1 MYSGFSGRQRIGNVT
16 QVNDPNTSWV
26 SMEPHWGLIEVLL
39 QGTYG
44 IRKSHRKFLPQ
55 EPRELDEAYDNRL
68 QRSVLAPYYIR
79 LERML
84 AGMLTRK
91 PVRLDDVSDVIR
103 EQLFDV
109 DLQGNDL
116 QTWLFQTSRICI
128 RYGHV
133 GVLVDAPASGENGRP
148 YYVSYTPRDILGWRT
163 ELKDG
168 KQELTQLRLQEKIV
182 VPDGLYGEKQVEQVR
197 VLTPGAFEIHQK
209 DQQGDFKVVD
219 EGRTSLSEIPFSVAY
234 SNRMG
239 VLESIPP
246 LADIAELN
254 LQHYQV
260 QSDLSNQL
268 HISAVPMLAIFGF
281 PQSAEEISAGPG
293 EAMALPEGASAQYI
307 EPAGNSYDAQ
317 SAEEISAGP
326 GEAIALPAPGEAD
339 AKYIEPAG
347 NSYDAQFRR
356 LEQIASQINELGLAA
371 VLGSKLV
378 GETAEAKRID
388 RSQGDSTMMVVAQ
401 QMQDM
406 IDNCLRFHAQYMQ
419 EANAGSSLVNRDFM
433 GTRLEPLEIQALL
446 QLYTAGTITQETLLL
461 QLEAGEV
468 LGDDFD
474 VENELEATQNG
485 GLIEMN
491 TPEPTPQPAEESTM
505 PEAEDVE
512 DAE

>member
-16 QVNDPNTSWV
+16 QVNDPNTAWV
-26 SMEPHWGLIEVLL
+26 NMEPHWGLIETLL
-39 QGTYG
+39 GGTYK
-44 IRKSHRKFLPQ
+44 IRKGHRKFLPQ
-55 EPRELDEAYDNRL
+55 EPRELDESYDNRL
-68 QRSVLAPYYIR
+68 QRSVLAPYYLR

-116 QTWLFQTSRICI
+116 QTWLFAASRQCI

-133 GVLVDAPASGENGRP
+133 GVLVDAPAASENGRP
-148 YYVSYTPRDILGWRT
+148 YWVSYTPRDILGWRS
-163 ELKDG
+163 EIKDG
-168 KQELTQLRLQEKIV
+168 KQELTQLRLSEKIV
-182 VPDGLYGEKQVEQVR
+182 VPDGLYGEKQVEQIR

-209 DQQGDFKVVD
+209 DQKGDFVVVD

-239 VLESIPP
+239 VLESVPP

-268 HISAVPMLAIFGF
+268 HISAVPMLALFGF
-281 PQSAEEISAGPG
+281 PAAAEEISAGPG
-293 EAMALPEGASAQYI
+293 EALALPEGAAAQ
-307 EPAGNSYDAQ
+307 
-317 SAEEISAGP
+317 
-326 GEAIALPAPGEAD
+326 
-339 AKYIEPAG
+339 YIEPAG

-356 LEQIASQINELGLAA
+356 LEQIAAQINELGLAA
-371 VLGSKLV
+371 VLGAKLV

-401 QMQDM
+401 QMQDL
-406 IDNCLRFHAQYMQ
+406 IDNCLGFHAAFLQ
-419 EANAGSSLVNRDFM
+419 EQQAGSSFVNRDFLAS
-433 GTRLEPLEIQALL
+433 RLEPQAIQALL
-446 QLYTAGTITQETLLL
+446 QLYTAGTITQKALLDL
-461 QLEAGEV
+461 V
-468 LGDDFD
+468 
-474 VENELEATQNG
+474 
-485 GLIEMN
+485 
-491 TPEPTPQPAEESTM
+491 
-505 PEAEDVE
+505 
-512 DAE
+512 

>member
-1 MYSGFSGRQRIGNVT
+1 VYSGFSGRQRIGNVT
-16 QVNDPNTSWV
+16 QVNDPNSSWV
-26 SMEPHWGLIEVLL
+26 NMEPHWGLIETLL
-39 QGTYG
+39 GGTYK
-44 IRKSHRKFLPQ
+44 IRKGHRKFLPQ

-68 QRSVLAPYYIR
+68 QRSVLAPYYVR

-116 QTWLFQTSRICI
+116 QTWLFQASRISI

-133 GVLVDAPASGENGRP
+133 GVLVDAPTSGENGRP
-148 YYVSYTPRDILGWRT
+148 YWVSYTPRDILGWRS

-219 EGRTSLSEIPFSVAY
+219 EGRTSLSAIPFSVAY

-293 EAMALPEGASAQYI
+293 EALALPEGASAQ
-307 EPAGNSYDAQ
+307 
-317 SAEEISAGP
+317 
-326 GEAIALPAPGEAD
+326 
-339 AKYIEPAG
+339 YIEPAG

-406 IDNCLRFHAQYMQ
+406 IDNCLRFHAEYMQ
-419 EANAGSSLVNRDFM
+419 ESNAGSSLVNRDFM
-433 GTRLEPLEIQALL
+433 GVRLEPLEIQALL

-491 TPEPTPQPAEESTM
+491 TPEPTPEPAEESTM
-505 PEAEDVE
+505 PEAEEVE
-512 DAE
+512 GAE

>member
-1 MYSGFSGRQRIGNVT
+1 VYSGFSGRQRVSNVT
-16 QVNDPNTSWV
+16 QVSDPSSAWV
-26 SMEPHWGLIEVLL
+26 NQEPHWGLIETLL
-39 QGTYG
+39 TGTYG
-44 IRKSHRKFLPQ
+44 IRKGHRKFLPQ
-55 EPRELDEAYDNRL
+55 EPREQDISYDNRL
-68 QRSVLAPYYIR
+68 ARSVLAPYYVR

-116 QTWLFQTSRICI
+116 QTWLFSTARICI

-133 GVLVDAPASGENGRP
+133 GVLVDAPKAGDNGRP
-148 YYVSYTPRDILGWRT
+148 YWVTVSPRDILGFRV

-168 KQELTQLRLQEKIV
+168 KQELTQLRLIEKIV

-209 DQQGDFKVVD
+209 DDQGEFRVVD

-234 SNRMG
+234 SNRLG

-268 HISAVPMLAIFGF
+268 HISAVPMLALFGF
-281 PQSAEEISAGPG
+281 PAA
-293 EAMALPEGASAQYI
+293 
-307 EPAGNSYDAQ
+307 
-317 SAEEISAGP
+317 AEEISAGP
-326 GEAIALPAPGEAD
+326 GEAISMPEGSD
-339 AKYIEPAG
+339 ARYVEPQG

-371 VLGSKLV
+371 VLGAKLV

-406 IDNCLRFHAQYMQ
+406 IDNCLRFHADYMQ
-419 EANAGSSLVNRDFM
+419 EANAGSCLVNRDFM
-433 GTRLEPLEIQALL
+433 GMRLDPQEIQALL

-474 VENELEATQNG
+474 VENELEATQAG
-485 GLIEMN
+485 GLIE
-491 TPEPTPQPAEESTM
+491 TIQPTPRQEPEAEVTM
-505 PEAEDVE
+505 PEAQPESADE
-512 DAE
+512 LA